1 MIELVDTL
9 TGAHKPL
16 ESNNDGTV
24 RLYSCGP
31 TVYDHAHIGNLR
43 SFVFTDTI
51 ARALKFNG
59 QRVDWVM
66 NITDVDDKTIKKTI
80 EEFGTGATPA
90 DLKTFTTRFTKQFL
104 KDLAALNID
113 TQSIRFIN
121 VSEVIPEIQS
131 FILGLMD
138 KGYAYKAE
146 DGSTYFSIEKYQADF
161 GDYGALVGKNFL
173 AGKRVGARVA
183 VDEYEKEN
191 LSDFALWKAKH
202 DDDGQIFWDHE
213 VLGQGRPG
221 WHIECSVINKIA
233 FEGKT
238 TDIHTGGIDLI
249 FPHHTN
255 EIAQSQSVYTPF
267 VKHWT
272 HSEFLQINGQ
282 KMSKRYNNYYTL
294 SDLAAESSL
303 AGPALRYLFLQTDF
317 RNQQNF
323 TDESFKAA
331 RNGLQHLRNVFSEK
345 RSSRSDA
352 KLKDFTIALHNDLNT
367 PSALA
372 VTMQTDDHDTLAK
385 MDEVL
390 GFGLSINSSEIPE
403 ELQTLLSERQSAR
416 NSKDF
421 TKSDALR
428 KQIENLGYELK
439 DTPEGQKVSEK

>member
-1 MIELVDTL
+1 MIELFDTL
-9 TGAHKPL
+9 TGEHKPL
-16 ESNNDGTV
+16 ESDSDKTI

-43 SFVFTDTI
+43 SFVFADTI
-51 ARALKFNG
+51 ARALEFNG

-80 EEFGTGATPA
+80 EEFGDKATPA
-90 DLKTFTTRFTKQFL
+90 DLKTFTSRFTAQFL
-104 KDLAALNID
+104 KDLGALNID
-113 TQSIRFIN
+113 IKPIRFVN
-121 VSEVIPEIQS
+121 VSDVIPQIQK
-131 FILGLMD
+131 FIIDLID

-146 DGSTYFSIEKYQADF
+146 DGSTYFSIEKYQNDF

-173 AGKRVGARVA
+173 AGKKVGARVA

-191 LSDFALWKAKH
+191 LSDFALWKATH

-213 VLGQGRPG
+213 TLGKGRPG
-221 WHIECSVINKIA
+221 WHVECSVINQIA

-255 EIAQSQSVYTPF
+255 EIAQSQPVYNPF
-267 VKHWT
+267 VKHWA
-272 HSEFLQINGQ
+272 HSGFLQINGQ

-294 SDLAAESSL
+294 SDLAAKYSL

-323 TDESFKAA
+323 TDQSFEAA
-331 RNGLQHLRNVFSEK
+331 RNGLQHLRNVFQEK
-345 RSSRSDA
+345 RSSGDA
-352 KLKDFTIALHNDLNT
+352 TLKDFSVALHNNLNM

-372 VTMQTDDHDTLAK
+372 VTMQTDDHATLAR

-390 GFGLSINSSEIPE
+390 GLGLNDEAVAVPDEVQS
-403 ELQTLLSERQSAR
+403 LLNERQSAR
-416 NSKDF
+416 EDKDF
-421 TKSDALR
+421 EKSDLLR
-428 KQIENLGYELK
+428 QQIEQLGYELK
-439 DTPEGQKVSEK
+439 DTAEGQKIAKK